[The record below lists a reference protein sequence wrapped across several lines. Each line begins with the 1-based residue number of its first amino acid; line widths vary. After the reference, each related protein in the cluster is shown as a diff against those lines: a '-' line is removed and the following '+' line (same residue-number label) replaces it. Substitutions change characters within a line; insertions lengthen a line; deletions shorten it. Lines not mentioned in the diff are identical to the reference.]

1 MNMELINTEQA
12 RIEAERA
19 QIMELAELNRKKF
32 EAAMAAAKEAN
43 ACGDFKRYEVHMREC
58 DKLLAQ
64 SRLLNKMLEHTA
76 ESARRL
82 LVTMLGPLGGMI
94 FDSLANDNDENE
106 KEEGS

>member
-1 MNMELINTEQA
+1 MNIELINAEQA
-12 RIEAERA
+12 RIEAERK
-19 QIMELAELNRKKF
+19 QLMELAELNKRKF
-32 EAAMAAAKEAN
+32 DAALAAAREAN
-43 ACGDFKRYEVHMREC
+43 SCGDFKSYEAHMREC

-94 FDSLANDNDENE
+94 FDSLMDENEE

>member
-1 MNMELINTEQA
+1 MNMELINAEQA

-19 QIMELAELNRKKF
+19 QIMELAALNRKKF
-32 EAAMAAAKEAN
+32 DAAMAAAKEAN
-43 ACGDFKRYEVHMREC
+43 ACGDFKSYEAHMREC
-58 DKLLAQ
+58 DKLLQQ

-94 FDSLANDNDENE
+94 FDSLVNSDENDE
-106 KEEGS
+106 EEGS

>member
-1 MNMELINTEQA
+1 MNIELINVEQT

-19 QIMELAELNRKKF
+19 QIMELAALNRKKF
-32 EAAMAAAKEAN
+32 DAAMAAAKEAI
-43 ACGDFKRYEVHMREC
+43 ACGDFKKYEAYMREC

-82 LVTMLGPLGGMI
+82 LVTMFGPLGGMI
-94 FDSLANDNDENE
+94 FDNLVNGNDENE